1 MNWTYDMS
9 GISSRTSRAKTVPI
23 SQGPSWKR
31 TAKEQ
36 DLRQQIQR
44 ERRRRYAERD
54 ELIWAE
60 VRAIDRARF
69 RKLPWPVRAIG
80 AMLDFVLRRPSP

>member
-1 MNWTYDMS
+1 M
-9 GISSRTSRAKTVPI
+9 P
-23 SQGPSWKR
+23 QGPSWKGS
-31 TAKEQ
+31 AKEQ

-54 ELIWAE
+54 ALIWAE
-60 VRAIDRARF
+60 VRAIERARF
-69 RKLPWPVRAIG
+69 AKLPWPVRAIG